1 MKILKNLLSFIYSLD
16 GLTDSNMRPLE
27 NTSFLSCS
35 VLDLVTVS
43 KIDMIHFCKLEYQNV
58 TIILFSAAFNLIS
71 STSIIL
77 PFDVSL
83 MYTYVVPCE
92 IRYFIS
98 FRYTFATFWFTVTSQ
113 RLSNTLPP
121 SQNFYLHLGL
131 ANFII
136 STMTCAKVA
145 KVCFSSLPEK
155 NIITSE

>member
-1 MKILKNLLSFIYSLD
+1 MYEGTKKFDNLVSLIYSLD

-43 KIDMIHFCKLEYQNV
+43 KIDMIHFCKLDLEYKSV
-58 TIILFSAAFNLIS
+58 TIIRFSTELNLIS
-71 STSIIL
+71 STSTIL
-77 PFDVSL
+77 PFDGSDQ
-83 MYTYVVPCE
+83 YVKLGFQC
-92 IRYFIS
+92 
-98 FRYTFATFWFTVTSQ
+98 TFALFVFTPL

-136 STMTCAKVA
+136 STMTCAKV
-145 KVCFSSLPEK
+145 CFTSLPEK